1 MVGQIVGGLTGIASG
16 IIGSRGRKKEQRAA
30 QKEFNQNKMNF
41 QMADTSNV
49 YDGMQ
54 NTMEDL
60 TVNQQAA
67 QFQAENEQQGLQNMM
82 SNMAGAAGG
91 SGIAGMVQAMANQQ
105 TKNLRSSSA
114 DIGRQEQS
122 NQMAER
128 QQAGNLD
135 LYKRKGELI
144 SRDAE
149 GEKNSTL
156 LGMSQA
162 RLGAANQAKQDATN
176 AIVGGVGDI
185 GGAVL
190 GGMAGGMP
198 FGGGGF
204 SDALSMMDGNP
215 M

>member
-1 MVGQIVGGLTGIASG
+1 MIGQVIGGLTGIASG
-16 IIGSRGRKKEQRAA
+16 IIGSKKRKAEQRKA
-30 QKEFNQNKMNF
+30 QAEFNRRKAAYENL
-41 QMADTSNV
+41 DTTNV
-49 YDGMQ
+49 YKNME

-60 TVNQQAA
+60 TVNQQQA
-67 QFQAENEQQGLQNMM
+67 QFQAEQSQQGLANIMGGMQ
-82 SNMAGAAGG
+82 GAAGG
-91 SGIAGMVQAMANQQ
+91 SGIAALAQSLAGQQQNQIRQA
-105 TKNLRSSSA
+105 SI
-114 DIGRQEQS
+114 DIGKQEQA

>member
-67 QFQAENEQQGLQNMM
+67 QFQAENEQQGLQNIM
-82 SNMAGAAGG
+82 SNMSGAAGG